1 MVLDAIFIYESFKRS
16 LIVRKSTFLYAY
28 LEKIQSLFISFQQ
41 SKEGQEM
48 LPEQIKAVL
57 LDSAGLHGV
66 V

>member
-1 MVLDAIFIYESFKRS
+1 MHIWVWNSPVLFNGLFVL
-16 LIVRKSTFLYAY
+16 LILS